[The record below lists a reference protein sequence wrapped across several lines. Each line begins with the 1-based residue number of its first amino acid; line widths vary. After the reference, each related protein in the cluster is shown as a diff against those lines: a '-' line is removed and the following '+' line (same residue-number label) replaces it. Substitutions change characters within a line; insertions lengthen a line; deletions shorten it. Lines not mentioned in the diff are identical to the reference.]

1 MQGGQGLQLG
11 GIQAGAG
18 LKLGVGLGKVDGSV
32 CCQLIVVLGLQ
43 QQSNGVNIGLQPPP
57 AYKG

>member
-18 LKLGVGLGKVDGSV
+18 LKLGGGLGEVDV
-32 CCQLIVVLGLQ
+32 W
-43 QQSNGVNIGLQPPP
+43 
-57 AYKG
+57 